1 MKAKVKIIIAMLI
14 FSSLGVFVRKINL
27 SPSKIALARSLIGT
41 IFLYAVSIF
50 TGQKMSWEHIR
61 KNIVLLLMSGAA
73 MGFNWIFLFQAYK
86 YTTISNATLSYY
98 FAPVF
103 IMLLSPMVLKE
114 KLTARKL
121 ACIFGAMFGL
131 ILIVDIGGGK
141 TPGGDSSFI
150 GVAYGLLAALLYASV
165 VLINKFIKNL
175 KGLETTL
182 MQLFIAA
189 LILAPYVLLTENFNF
204 ANFSTEYLPY
214 ILILGIVHTG
224 IAYLL
229 YFTALKEL
237 EGQTIAILSY
247 IDPIFAVIISS
258 TFLGESMSGIQII
271 GGILILG
278 SAFLSE
284 GIGLRRLEN
293 KESLNEV

>member
-1 MKAKVKIIIAMLI
+1 MKAKVKVIIAMLI
-14 FSSLGVFVRKINL
+14 FSSLGVFVRKIDL

-41 IFLYAVSIF
+41 NFLYAVSIF
-50 TGQKMSWEHIR
+50 TGHKMSWEHIR
-61 KNIVLLLMSGAA
+61 KNIVLLLISGAA

-103 IMLLSPMVLKE
+103 IMILSPMVLKE

-121 ACIFGAMFGL
+121 ACIFGAMIGL
-131 ILIVDIGGGK
+131 ILIVDIGSGQIS
-141 TPGGDSSFI
+141 GGDSSFI

-182 MQLFIAA
+182 MQLSIAA

-204 ANFSTEYLPY
+204 ADFSTEYLPY

-224 IAYLL
+224 IGYLL

-258 TFLGESMSGIQII
+258 MFLGESMDGIQII

-284 GIGLRRLEN
+284 GIDLRRIDSE
-293 KESLNEV
+293 ESLNEV